1 MAALVPDIERSFCL
15 DHKFC
20 WLIEILQATSRT
32 SAATYKLMESYCTT
46 KRAIESY
53 LRVLIMCLDLGSGS
67 WPLSR
72 EPKLIEKGWALQAST
87 VNKSINFGTINAQ
100 RIDLG
105 IKNMEA

>member
-1 MAALVPDIERSFCL
+1 
-15 DHKFC
+15 
-20 WLIEILQATSRT
+20 
-32 SAATYKLMESYCTT
+32 
-46 KRAIESY
+46 
-53 LRVLIMCLDLGSGS
+53 MCLDLGSGS

-105 IKNMEA
+105 VKNIEA